1 MGLLKKTNSKSKMDN
16 TASANS
22 PISQQYQG
30 PKHYHDGDV
39 ELDAIERLKSNIMM
53 LDDLQQRLRYMN
65 GEIESII
72 GRRKKS

>member
-1 MGLLKKTNSKSKMDN
+1 MGLREKMGLKKKLE
-16 TASANS
+16 TAQSSAA
-22 PISQQYQG
+22 ISQQYQA
-30 PKHYHDGDV
+30 PKHYNDGDI

-53 LDDLQQRLRYMN
+53 LDDLQQRLRFMN